1 MRMALRTIV
10 TALALTAGLGLV
22 AAGTAL
28 AADPPPAPT
37 TPGGKALVARQ
48 AHFKEQNAIFKAIGD
63 ETRKD
68 APDKAVIA
76 ADAAKLKA
84 LGADLPTWFPKGS
97 GPETG
102 LPTAAK
108 PEIWTDADGFAAAAA
123 KLQDETAKLAAVSTG
138 GDMDA
143 IKAQVR
149 VTAGAC
155 KLCHDKYRAPEQH

>member
-1 MRMALRTIV
+1 MALRTIMR
-10 TALALTAGLGLV
+10 ALAVTVGLGL
-22 AAGTAL
+22 ATAGTAL

-48 AHFKEQNAIFKAIGD
+48 AHFKEQNATFKAIND

-68 APDKAVIA
+68 APDKAAIA
-76 ADAAKLKA
+76 ASAAKLKA
-84 LGADLPTWFPKGS
+84 LAVDLPTWFPKGS

-149 VTAGAC
+149 ATAAAC
-155 KLCHDKYRAPEQH
+155 KTCHDKYRTPDQH

>member
-1 MRMALRTIV
+1 MALRTIMR
-10 TALALTAGLGLV
+10 ALAVTVGLAL
-22 AAGTAL
+22 ATAGTAL

-48 AHFKEQNAIFKAIGD
+48 AHFKEQNATFKAIND

-68 APDKAVIA
+68 APDKAAIA
-76 ADAAKLKA
+76 ASAAKLKA
-84 LGADLPTWFPKGS
+84 LAVDLPTWFPKGS

-149 VTAGAC
+149 ATAAAC
-155 KLCHDKYRAPEQH
+155 KTCHDKYRTPDQH